1 MNMCVY
7 IYIHTYIYIY
17 HITHIYIYVCIYTIH
32 VRAYIG
38 RLNPLRPPPPS
49 SKLSVKLFARPG
61 RSKSSIL
68 GFQGLGFKVSRFK
81 TVLRVMVWGAVTGFL
96 WELVFVMLLLS
107 WFVLV

>member
-1 MNMCVY
+1 MNMC
-7 IYIHTYIYIY
+7 IYIHTHIIYIY
-17 HITHIYIYVCIYTIH
+17 HITHIYIYVYTIH

-38 RLNPLRPPPPS
+38 RLNPLRPPLPS